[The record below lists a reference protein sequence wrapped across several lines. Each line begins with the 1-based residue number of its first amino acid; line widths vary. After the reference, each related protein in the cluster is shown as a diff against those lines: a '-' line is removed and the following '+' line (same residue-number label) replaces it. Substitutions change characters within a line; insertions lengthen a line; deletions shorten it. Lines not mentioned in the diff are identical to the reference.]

1 MYAYII
7 RRILILIPMLLV
19 ITFLIYLG
27 IELMPGDAV
36 SFIIGP
42 EAAANIPM
50 ERLDELRESLGLN
63 DPFIIRYF
71 RWLGGIL
78 KGDFGYS
85 LSSGVPISQIVFSRL
100 PATLELAFAALLFST
115 VIGSILGVISALKKG
130 SILDNSV
137 TVVGM
142 IGLSLPQFFFGLVAI
157 VIFSLNL
164 GWLPAGGRIT
174 PGYQTF
180 FERLPHLILPAIVL
194 GSALTG
200 GVMRYSRNSMLES
213 LNKDFIKTARSK
225 GLPEWRVNLVHGF
238 RVAMSPVV
246 VLVGFRLPM
255 LVGGT
260 VVIEE
265 IFQWP
270 GMGREFL
277 AAVRGQDLPLVM
289 SIALFIVTA
298 VLLASF
304 LIDILT
310 ALIDP
315 RVRLE

>member
-36 SFIIGP
+36 SFMIGP
-42 EAAANIPM
+42 ESAANIPI

-78 KGDFGYS
+78 KGNFGYS

-100 PATLELAFAALLFST
+100 PATIELAISALLFST
-115 VIGSILGVISALKKG
+115 LLGSILGIIGALKKG
-130 SILDNSV
+130 SILDNV
-137 TVVGM
+137 LTVAGM

-164 GWLPAGGRIT
+164 GWLPAGGRT
-174 PGYQTF
+174 MPGYGIF
-180 FERLPHLILPAIVL
+180 LDRLPHLILPTIVL
-194 GSALTG
+194 GSSLTG
-200 GVMRYSRNSMLES
+200 GVMRYARNSMLES

-225 GLPEWRVNLVHGF
+225 GLPEWRVNFIHGF
-238 RVAMSPVV
+238 RVAMTPVV

-277 AAVRGQDLPLVM
+277 SAVRGQDLPLIM
-289 SIALFIVTA
+289 MIALFTVSA
-298 VLLASF
+298 VLIASF

>member
-1 MYAYII
+1 MHTYII

-36 SFIIGP
+36 SFMIGP
-42 EAAANIPM
+42 EAAANIPI

-63 DPFIIRYF
+63 DPFLIRYF
-71 RWLGGIL
+71 RWLGGIF

-100 PATLELAFAALLFST
+100 PATIELAIAALLFST
-115 VIGSILGVISALKKG
+115 LLGSILGIISALKKG
-130 SILDNSV
+130 SILDNV
-137 TVVGM
+137 LTVAGM
-142 IGLSLPQFFFGLVAI
+142 VGLSLPQFFFGLVAI

-164 GWLPAGGRIT
+164 GWLPVGGRMM
-174 PGYQTF
+174 PGYETF
-180 FERLPHLILPAIVL
+180 LDRLPHLILPAIVL
-194 GSALTG
+194 GSSLTG
-200 GVMRYSRNSMLES
+200 GVMRYARNSMLES

-225 GLPEWRVNLVHGF
+225 GLPEWRVNFIHGF
-238 RVAMSPVV
+238 RVAMTPVV

-277 AAVRGQDLPLVM
+277 SAVRGQDLPLIM
-289 SIALFIVTA
+289 MIALFTVSA
-298 VLLASF
+298 VLIASF

>member
-1 MYAYII
+1 
-7 RRILILIPMLLV
+7 
-19 ITFLIYLG
+19 
-27 IELMPGDAV
+27 MPGDAV
-36 SFIIGP
+36 SFMIGP
-42 EAAANIPM
+42 EAAANIPI

-63 DPFIIRYF
+63 DPFLIRYF
-71 RWLGGIL
+71 RWLGGIF

-100 PATLELAFAALLFST
+100 PATIELAIAALLFST
-115 VIGSILGVISALKKG
+115 LLGSILGIISALKKG
-130 SILDNSV
+130 SILDNV
-137 TVVGM
+137 LTVAGM
-142 IGLSLPQFFFGLVAI
+142 VGLSLPQFFFGLVAI

-164 GWLPAGGRIT
+164 GWLPVGGRMM
-174 PGYQTF
+174 PGYETF
-180 FERLPHLILPAIVL
+180 LDRLPHLILPAIVL
-194 GSALTG
+194 GSSLTG
-200 GVMRYSRNSMLES
+200 GVMRYARNSMLES

-225 GLPEWRVNLVHGF
+225 GLPEWRVNFIHGF
-238 RVAMSPVV
+238 RVAMTPVV

-277 AAVRGQDLPLVM
+277 SAVRGQDLPLIM
-289 SIALFIVTA
+289 MIALFTVSA
-298 VLLASF
+298 VLIASF